1 MKKTR
6 ALTVVLIAA
15 SFTLCCES
23 DLERRIRL
31 EEERQERLVMEREQA
46 EQHRLQEAA
55 DLERKAAQEKQR
67 QLEEQQKAE
76 ELRRLQEQEAERARQ
91 QQILEDYG
99 NHSIGH
105 GAVPWRNCF
114 GGNASCEAYG
124 CSKIEVNASYDS
136 DVMVVIKQG
145 GRVKKHAYIQAGR
158 SYTFEMPNGYYQPF
172 FYSGRGWYPEKDMD
186 SKLCAT
192 LKGGFIYSENWGKD
206 DPQYLNNTILTY
218 TLREMT
224 DGNFSTRPSDE
235 SEAL

>member
-1 MKKTR
+1 
-6 ALTVVLIAA
+6 
-15 SFTLCCES
+15 
-23 DLERRIRL
+23 
-31 EEERQERLVMEREQA
+31 MEREQA
-46 EQHRLQEAA
+46 ERHRLQEAA
-55 DLERKAAQEKQR
+55 DLERKAAKR
-67 QLEEQQKAE
+67 SNDSSRNNKSGGIKTAS
-76 ELRRLQEQEAERARQ
+76 RTEAERARQ

-99 NHSIGH
+99 NHSIAH
-105 GAVPWRNCF
+105 GAVL
-114 GGNASCEAYG
+114 GGIVLAGMRRSLG
-124 CSKIEVNASYDS
+124 CSKLRSMLLTTPT
-136 DVMVVIKQG
+136 MVVIKQG